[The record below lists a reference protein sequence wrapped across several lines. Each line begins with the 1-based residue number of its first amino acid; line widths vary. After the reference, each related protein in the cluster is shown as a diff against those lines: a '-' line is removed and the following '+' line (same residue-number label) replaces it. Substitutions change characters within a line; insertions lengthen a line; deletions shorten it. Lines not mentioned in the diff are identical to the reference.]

1 MLESQ
6 NVKASYHPMP
16 IHFFF
21 INSTPI
27 CGGGAGGQCSWLLYN
42 WWCPCNIAH
51 GIQPRQWGATRGHW
65 VADQERDLAAFL
77 CPLNLTFPLHSC
89 LKGKAILWLEDKAH
103 CAKDSG
109 GGQMLITLWT
119 LPALAHFQAS
129 CWMRETEPPT
139 LFQPLFSQ
147 LAFPCNGM

>member
-1 MLESQ
+1 MLERQ
-6 NVKASYHPMP
+6 NVKASYHPMS
-16 IHFFF
+16 IHFLLTAPQFAW
-21 INSTPI
+21 
-27 CGGGAGGQCSWLLYN
+27 GGGAVFLTPLRLVMPMQYCPWDTTQAMRSHQRSLGGRPGERLGSIC
-42 WWCPCNIAH
+42 CPS
-51 GIQPRQWGATRGHW
+51 
-65 VADQERDLAAFL
+65 
-77 CPLNLTFPLHSC
+77 NLTFPLHSC

-109 GGQMLITLWT
+109 GGQMLITLWI

-129 CWMRETEPPT
+129 CWMRETEPPI